1 MRKIR
6 DNHMNFVK
14 SPNIVCKRTSTHE
27 HYKAILGLQTNKRGC
42 LSETRHLLNH
52 NDVGSQ
58 HLKTSGEVH
67 KIGPAKNQSPSH
79 RHDLF
84 CHSSGPQ
91 HTQDHNQ
98 NRVANSATEMQGNE
112 AWMNAFS
119 QTFFIRH
126 DNADFKDP
134 PIEWCM
140 CDTRTHKTN
149 SLLVPSWFIY
159 LFMSKTK
166 PILNIAWWHFDICS
180 TLTPSLVIY

>member
-67 KIGPAKNQSPSH
+67 NIGPAKNQSPSH

-112 AWMNAFS
+112 ACMNAYIYIYIYIYIKNLQSDMEGSSKGRLAKIAFS
-119 QTFFIRH
+119 SHSQNTGNLKTIHYKECFGII
-126 DNADFKDP
+126 
-134 PIEWCM
+134 PII
-140 CDTRTHKTN
+140 
-149 SLLVPSWFIY
+149 FY
-159 LFMSKTK
+159 
-166 PILNIAWWHFDICS
+166 
-180 TLTPSLVIY
+180 